1 MKCSSITLREDPEIY
16 TLTPFIE
23 KFVVEVEKC
32 STIDCYLIKLAT
44 LVDSIKEHFPHERA
58 RRVLEKIM
66 KCDEVQDSL
75 SPLAYYRDIAIEIIT
90 RDPRHASL
98 RSYIDIIAT
107 TLQGIKPKYKQLEVT
122 REPTYRIEKG
132 SKEAIVAPRTRRE
145 SIGSMR
151 EQDVEKHVE
160 RKTSNF
166 ANLLKIVA
174 VIIVASAIGVFAYYA
189 KPTLFNSIQTTPT
202 QPPTQVVSFSIQA
215 VWINESNG
223 VQSMVVKYTTNVSG
237 LILELLDERN
247 SVVWSTQL
255 ELGAGEAIL
264 RLPLE
269 PYQTLTEPRLY
280 TLRTI
285 YQGKVVK
292 NQTVSVNGANME
304 LSIVDHFAYHYS
316 YPNRTGTAV
325 YIKLKIRNTGD
336 APLFLCSSIY
346 RCKPPVEAYM
356 NGYPAGIA
364 IWEFNEPIVINP
376 GEEKLVNVRIYVD
389 GVFLNKTSEL
399 NITLKNRSRSEKHN
413 DQKCRVGVSASAEQ
427 AS

>member
-1 MKCSSITLREDPEIY
+1 LKCSSITLREDPEIY

-23 KFVVEVEKC
+23 KFVVEVERC

-44 LVDSIKEHFPHERA
+44 LVDSAKEHFPRERT

-66 KCDEVQDSL
+66 KCDEVQDSM
-75 SPLAYYRDIAIEIIT
+75 SPLAYYSNITIEIIT
-90 RDPRHASL
+90 RDPRHAPL
-98 RSYIDIIAT
+98 RNYIDIITT

-122 REPTYRIEKG
+122 REPTYRIEEWEKS
-132 SKEAIVAPRTRRE
+132 SKEAIVSLRTQRE
-145 SIGSMR
+145 NIGPMR
-151 EQDVEKHVE
+151 EQEVEKHVE

-174 VIIVASAIGVFAYYA
+174 VIIIASAIGVFAYYVEPA
-189 KPTLFNSIQTTPT
+189 LFNSIQTTST
-202 QPPTQVVSFSIQA
+202 QPQTQVVSFSIQA
-215 VWINESNG
+215 VWINESDGIQN
-223 VQSMVVKYTTNVSG
+223 MVVKFTTNVSG

-247 SVVWSTQL
+247 DVVWSTQL
-255 ELGAGEAIL
+255 EFGTGEAIL

-285 YQGKVVK
+285 YQGRVVK
-292 NQTVSVNGANME
+292 NQTVSVNGANIE
-304 LSIVDHFAYHYS
+304 LSIVNHFAYHYL

-325 YIKLKIRNTGD
+325 YIKLKTRNTGD

-346 RCKPPVEAYM
+346 RCKPQVEAYM
-356 NGYPAGIA
+356 NSYRAGIA
-364 IWEFNEPIVINP
+364 ILELNEPIVVNP
-376 GEEKLVNVRIYVD
+376 GGEKLINVLIYID

-399 NITLKNRSRSEKHN
+399 NITLKIGAVVKNITIKNVEW
-413 DQKCRVGVSASAEQ
+413 V
-427 AS
+427 

>member
-23 KFVVEVEKC
+23 KFVVEVERC

-44 LVDSIKEHFPHERA
+44 LVDSIKEHFPRERT

-66 KCDEVQDSL
+66 KCDEVRDSM
-75 SPLAYYRDIAIEIIT
+75 SPLANYSNITIEIIT

-98 RSYIDIIAT
+98 RSYIDIITT

-122 REPTYRIEKG
+122 REPTYRIEEWEKS
-132 SKEAIVAPRTRRE
+132 SKEAIVALRTQRE
-145 SIGSMR
+145 NIGPMR
-151 EQDVEKHVE
+151 EQEVEKHVE

-174 VIIVASAIGVFAYYA
+174 VIIIASAIGVFAYYA
-189 KPTLFNSIQTTPT
+189 KPALFNSIQTTPT
-202 QPPTQVVSFSIQA
+202 QPPTQIVSFSIQA
-215 VWINESNG
+215 VWINESDG
-223 VQSMVVKYTTNVSG
+223 IQSMVVKFTTNVSG

-247 SVVWSTQL
+247 DVVWSTQL
-255 ELGAGEAIL
+255 ELGTGEAIL

-285 YQGKVVK
+285 YQGRVVK
-292 NQTVSVNGANME
+292 NQTVSVNGANIE
-304 LSIVDHFAYHYS
+304 LSIVNHFAYHYL

-325 YIKLKIRNTGD
+325 YIKLKTRNTGD

-346 RCKPPVEAYM
+346 RCKPQVEAYM
-356 NGYPAGIA
+356 NSYPAGIA
-364 IWEFNEPIVINP
+364 ILEPNEPIVVKP
-376 GEEKLVNVRIYVD
+376 GGEKLINVLIYIN

-399 NITLKNRSRSEKHN
+399 NITLKIGAVVKNIAIKNVEW
-413 DQKCRVGVSASAEQ
+413 V
-427 AS
+427 

>member
-1 MKCSSITLREDPEIY
+1 VGVLKCSSITLREDPEIY

-44 LVDSIKEHFPHERA
+44 LADSIKEHFPHERA

-174 VIIVASAIGVFAYYA
+174 VIIVASTIGVFAYYA

-255 ELGAGEAIL
+255 ELGTGEAIL

-304 LSIVDHFAYHYS
+304 LSIVDHFAYHYL
-316 YPNRTGTAV
+316 YPNRTGAAV

-336 APLFLCSSIY
+336 APLFLCSSVY

-364 IWEFNEPIVINP
+364 ILGLNEPIVVNP
-376 GEEKLVNVRIYVD
+376 GGEKFVNVLIYRWSVP
-389 GVFLNKTSEL
+389 E
-399 NITLKNRSRSEKHN
+399 
-413 DQKCRVGVSASAEQ
+413 
-427 AS
+427 